1 MRATRLSHSLMRYTL
16 AILTLSLI
24 LLGTTLYW
32 QQVMPIEARQLSAQ
46 QAELR
51 HNIDTKMQSRLDV
64 VMALA
69 VGAAQDHTLRQA
81 LLGDLPRETAAA
93 ALANTREHFAQTTNN
108 VYGSIQIHV
117 FDAKQHSFIKSWAI
131 NSFGEGI
138 RNPLVAG
145 VYRDK
150 RFNGSITLTRNGPA
164 LLGVAPVLHQGEVI
178 GAVAVTGGFGVVVRD
193 LKTEGIDWVMLWD
206 EAYIQ
211 RHFAALAE
219 TVKDNTRYDA
229 KHIVAHNRWFS
240 ADVVKQLQASGF
252 ASAEGKASVIAL
264 KDNLIYTDLPAF
276 DEAGEVLGRYLFLRS
291 ADNLNAMI
299 AQQTQAVVTTLLLIA
314 LVVSL
319 IMLVLMWLVNRRVV
333 RPVVGLSQAM
343 KQISDSGDFSHRVA
357 AIGEDEMG
365 QMANSFNGLLAQ
377 TQSAINA
384 TNDVVDALAKGR
396 FDSRIELAL
405 NGDLNKLKQGVNQ
418 SADSIALTMG
428 ELAKAMQALSDG
440 VFSIKLEA
448 QVEGAY
454 RAMVQDANQAMHS
467 LNLAV
472 GDIVTVMDFM
482 NQGKYQHRVE
492 APAKGDLNTLK
503 QGINHSMDSLENAIR
518 DIVSVVEA
526 QSNGDLTRKITQD
539 YHGELRILK
548 DAVNCTADKLVEVV
562 SHAVSSA
569 EIVNQ
574 GAREVSQGA
583 MDLSDSVQR
592 QAAAIEQTSATMD
605 EMTSAVQNT
614 TENAQQTANIT
625 RGVQRT
631 ANNGAQVMRQTIE
644 AMNAIQASS
653 HQIADIVNLI
663 DSIAFQTNL
672 LALNAAVEAARAGE
686 HGRGFAVVASE
697 VRALAQKSA
706 DAAKDIKHLIDESV
720 KRIDEGT
727 RLASESGAVLE
738 GINGSIDQVAE
749 MMGAMARASVEQA
762 QGIEQVHQ
770 AITQIDQVTQQNA
783 ALVEQTSAAS
793 VTMREQADALANNM
807 AFFKTQTTGYTL
819 GHKR

>member
-1 MRATRLSHSLMRYTL
+1 
-16 AILTLSLI
+16 
-24 LLGTTLYW
+24 
-32 QQVMPIEARQLSAQ
+32 
-46 QAELR
+46 
-51 HNIDTKMQSRLDV
+51 
-64 VMALA
+64 
-69 VGAAQDHTLRQA
+69 
-81 LLGDLPRETAAA
+81 
-93 ALANTREHFAQTTNN
+93 
-108 VYGSIQIHV
+108 
-117 FDAKQHSFIKSWAI
+117 
-131 NSFGEGI
+131 
-138 RNPLVAG
+138 
-145 VYRDK
+145 
-150 RFNGSITLTRNGPA
+150 

-193 LKTEGIDWVMLWD
+193 LKAEGIDWVMLWD

-211 RHFAALAE
+211 RHFPALAE

-229 KHIVAHNRWFS
+229 QHIVAHNRWFS
-240 ADVVKQLQASGF
+240 TDVVKQLQAGGF
-252 ASAEGKASVIAL
+252 ASAEGQSALIAL
-264 KDNLIYTDLPAF
+264 KHDVIYADLPAF

-299 AQQTQAVVTTLLLIA
+299 AQQTQAVMTTLVLIA

-333 RPVVGLSQAM
+333 RPVVSLSQTM

-357 AIGEDEMG
+357 ATGNDEIG
-365 QMANSFNGLLAQ
+365 QMANSFNRLLTQ

-440 VFSIKLEA
+440 VFSVKLEA

-454 RAMVQDANQAMHS
+454 RSMVQDASQAMQS

-503 QGINHSMDSLENAIR
+503 QGINHSMDSLENAIS

-548 DAVNCTADKLVEVV
+548 DAVNCTAVKLVEVV

-625 RGVQRT
+625 RDVQRT
-631 ANNGAQVMRQTIE
+631 ANKGAQVMRQTIA
-644 AMNAIQASS
+644 AMNAIQSSS

-738 GINGSIDQVAE
+738 GINGSIDRVAE
-749 MMGAMARASVEQA
+749 MMTDMARASIEQA

-793 VTMREQADALANNM
+793 VRMREQADALANNM
-807 AFFKTQTTGYTL
+807 AFFKTQTTDYTL